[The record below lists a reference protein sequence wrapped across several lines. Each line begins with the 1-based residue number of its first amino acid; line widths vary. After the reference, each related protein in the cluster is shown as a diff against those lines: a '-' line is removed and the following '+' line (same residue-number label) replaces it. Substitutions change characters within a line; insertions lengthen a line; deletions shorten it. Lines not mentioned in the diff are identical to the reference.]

1 MLHLLHEHMSPKNF
15 MHVSLRA
22 IEASEAKVQEASHSM
37 QDGKFGGDDGDV
49 LDALLFAWRHFSVL
63 RELLSLAE
71 KRCESKTSFS
81 TGLSLAM
88 QSVWTVASLATASS
102 DFDALRDKCT
112 HLDKLVERTV
122 QDAGTFLCASLALPL
137 QIYEQQTAKSPSK
150 ALAAWHTFQQS
161 LDVNLDLGKGKI
173 HAYVPVNDL
182 STLIQAT
189 LTPLHTAYNAF
200 ITGLPLLSGSDP
212 DDVAAAQQLRSLPTA
227 DKLQAQLAQ
236 RFKSL

>member
-1 MLHLLHEHMSPKNF
+1 M
-15 MHVSLRA
+15 
-22 IEASEAKVQEASHSM
+22 
-37 QDGKFGGDDGDV
+37 
-49 LDALLFAWRHFSVL
+49 
-63 RELLSLAE
+63 
-71 KRCESKTSFS
+71 
-81 TGLSLAM
+81 
-88 QSVWTVASLATASS
+88 
-102 DFDALRDKCT
+102 
-112 HLDKLVERTV
+112 
-122 QDAGTFLCASLALPL
+122 
-137 QIYEQQTAKSPSK
+137 
-150 ALAAWHTFQQS
+150 
-161 LDVNLDLGKGKI
+161 NLDLGKGKI